1 MDTTTHPPRYDAIVF
16 DFDGTLVDSNEIK
29 TEAFG
34 MLYESEGEAVVQ
46 QVKAYHRAHEGLSR
60 FVKFRHWEEDL
71 LGRPYTQLD
80 EKRLS
85 AEYSKLV
92 LEVVVQAPFI
102 PGAKEFLEQ
111 YHEPFRLY
119 VASGTPQ
126 TELRTVVS
134 ERGMDRYFQGVYGSP
149 STKAEILNQ
158 VVPHTGSPAR
168 VLMVGDALAD
178 LEGAQLAETAFVG
191 IITPDRKN
199 IFPSEVHCLP
209 DLHGLSDLIFHP

>member
-71 LGRPYTQLD
+71 LGRPYTQLE

-92 LEVVVQAPFI
+92 MEEVVQAPFI
-102 PGAKEFLEQ
+102 PGAREFL
-111 YHEPFRLY
+111 
-119 VASGTPQ
+119 
-126 TELRTVVS
+126 
-134 ERGMDRYFQGVYGSP
+134 
-149 STKAEILNQ
+149 
-158 VVPHTGSPAR
+158 
-168 VLMVGDALAD
+168 
-178 LEGAQLAETAFVG
+178 
-191 IITPDRKN
+191 
-199 IFPSEVHCLP
+199 
-209 DLHGLSDLIFHP
+209 